1 MTTGIGL
8 LSVGL
13 FSPGQIAG
21 IVIVSILVAGLI
33 GLNIWL
39 GYLLHKRG
47 AHKLHTA
54 QLRMQREA
62 LMEKLAA
69 MRAGGPVESSGVKF
83 VPVFAAVGDAADQDD
98 EEEEE
103 QAKPSD
109 EADVEEEDDNESLDL
124 EVTAEGNVVRYNRS
138 FSARIIQSDNDLKAR
153 YSELKNYILS
163 YKGVRARM
171 SWQKE
176 TFHAGRKNIASFIVR
191 GKTLCVCLATD
202 AKLFDGTKYKVE
214 DMSLR
219 SKKNPMPCRFRITSD
234 RKTGYAKEL
243 VDIVMAGFGV
253 DRVLTYAPQDY
264 TLPYKSTEALVKRRL
279 IKVVGD
285 SIPDFAKEDALAAA
299 KRIRYNRSFEARII
313 QCDDELKGYYSTLK
327 NYILAH
333 NGVTAVNTWKKE
345 TFTADKN
352 TLATFIIRGKT
363 LCLCLALDPA
373 QFDGTKYKVED
384 LSGRVKKTK
393 TPCLYRVKSA
403 RRISY
408 AMHLIDVLCG
418 GLGIEKTERESVNY
432 AVPFVATETLVRRG
446 LIKVVKL
453 PKKKGEGGDPDDTT
467 DAATQPAETE
477 SDASIEDN
485 KAGEPL
491 AEAAATDAE

>member
-1 MTTGIGL
+1 MTSLAIF
-8 LSVGL
+8 SVSL

-21 IVIVSILVAGLI
+21 IVIVSMLIAGFI
-33 GLNIWL
+33 GLNIWFGIL
-39 GYLLHKRG
+39 MRKRG

-62 LMEKLAA
+62 LMEKLNA

-83 VPVFAAVGDAADQDD
+83 VPVFAPVGAVAEQDED
-98 EEEEE
+98 DDDE
-103 QAKPSD
+103 QAKPAD
-109 EADVEEEDDNESLDL
+109 EADVEDEDESEALDL

-163 YKGVRARM
+163 HKGVRARM

-176 TFHAGRKNIASFIVR
+176 SFHAGRRNIASFTVR
-191 GKTLCVCLATD
+191 GKTLCVNLATD
-202 AKLFDGTKYKVE
+202 PKMFDDTKYKVE
-214 DMSLR
+214 DLSHG
-219 SKKNPMPCRFRITSD
+219 KKNPMPCRFRITSD
-234 RKTGYAKEL
+234 RKTSYAKEL
-243 VDIVMAGFGV
+243 IDIVMAGFGM

-279 IKVVGD
+279 IKVLGD
-285 SIPDFAKEDALAAA
+285 SIPDFEKEDALAAT

-333 NGVTAVNTWKKE
+333 KGVTADITWKKE
-345 TFTADKN
+345 TFVADRN
-352 TLATFIIRGKT
+352 TLATFVIRGKT
-363 LCLCLALDPA
+363 LCLCLAVDPA
-373 QFDGTKYKVED
+373 KFDGTKYKVED
-384 LSGRVKKTK
+384 LSARVKKTK

-408 AMHLIDVLCG
+408 AMHLIDVMCG
-418 GLGIEKTERESVNY
+418 EQGIEKIEREAVNY
-432 AVPFVATETLVRRG
+432 AVPFTATDTLVRRG
-446 LIKVVKL
+446 LIKVVNL
-453 PKKKGEGGDPDDTT
+453 SKKKDDDT
-467 DAATQPAETE
+467 DADDTADTAPAA
-477 SDASIEDN
+477 DGA
-485 KAGEPL
+485 PL
-491 AEAAATDAE
+491 AEAAATVGE

>member
-1 MTTGIGL
+1 MTSLAIF
-8 LSVGL
+8 SVSL

-21 IVIVSILVAGLI
+21 IVIVSMLIAGFI
-33 GLNIWL
+33 GLNIWFGIL
-39 GYLLHKRG
+39 MRKRG

-62 LMEKLAA
+62 LMEKLNA

-83 VPVFAAVGDAADQDD
+83 VPVFAPVGAVAEQDED
-98 EEEEE
+98 DDDE
-103 QAKPSD
+103 QAKPAD
-109 EADVEEEDDNESLDL
+109 EADVEDEDESEALDL

-176 TFHAGRKNIASFIVR
+176 TFHAGRRNIASFTVR
-191 GKTLCVCLATD
+191 GKTLCVNLATD
-202 AKLFDGTKYKVE
+202 PKMFDDTKYKVE
-214 DMSLR
+214 DLSHGN
-219 SKKNPMPCRFRITSD
+219 KNPMPCRFRITSD
-234 RKTGYAKEL
+234 RKTSHAKEL
-243 VDIVMAGFGV
+243 IDVVMAGFGM

-279 IKVVGD
+279 IKVLGD
-285 SIPDFAKEDALAAA
+285 SIPDFEKEDALAAA

-333 NGVTAVNTWKKE
+333 KGVTADITWKKE
-345 TFTADKN
+345 TFVADRN
-352 TLATFIIRGKT
+352 TLATFVIRGKT
-363 LCLCLALDPA
+363 LCLCLAVDPA
-373 QFDGTKYKVED
+373 KFDGTKYKVED
-384 LSGRVKKTK
+384 LSARVKKTK

-408 AMHLIDVLCG
+408 AMHLIDVTCG
-418 GLGIEKTERESVNY
+418 EHGIEKIEREAVNY
-432 AVPFVATETLVRRG
+432 AVPFTATDTLVRRG
-446 LIKVVKL
+446 LIKVVNL
-453 PKKKGEGGDPDDTT
+453 SKKKDDDT
-467 DAATQPAETE
+467 DADDALDSEPA
-477 SDASIEDN
+477 AN
-485 KAGEPL
+485 GAPL
-491 AEAAATDAE
+491 AEAAATVGE

>member
-1 MTTGIGL
+1 MTSLAIF
-8 LSVGL
+8 SVSL

-21 IVIVSILVAGLI
+21 IVIVSMLIAGFI
-33 GLNIWL
+33 GLNIWFGIL
-39 GYLLHKRG
+39 MRKRG

-62 LMEKLAA
+62 LMEKLNA

-83 VPVFAAVGDAADQDD
+83 VPVFAPVGAVAEQDED
-98 EEEEE
+98 DDDE
-103 QAKPSD
+103 QAKPAD
-109 EADVEEEDDNESLDL
+109 EADVEDEDESEALDL

-163 YKGVRARM
+163 HKGVRARM

-176 TFHAGRKNIASFIVR
+176 TFHAGRRNIASFTVR
-191 GKTLCVCLATD
+191 GKTLCVNLATD
-202 AKLFDGTKYKVE
+202 PKMFDDTKYKVE
-214 DMSLR
+214 DLSHGN
-219 SKKNPMPCRFRITSD
+219 KNPMPCRFRITSD
-234 RKTGYAKEL
+234 RKTSYAKEL
-243 VDIVMAGFGV
+243 IDIVMAGFGM

-279 IKVVGD
+279 IKVLGD
-285 SIPDFAKEDALAAA
+285 SIPDFEKEDALAAA

-333 NGVTAVNTWKKE
+333 KGVTADVTWKKE
-345 TFTADKN
+345 TFVADKN
-352 TLATFIIRGKT
+352 TLATFVIRGKT
-363 LCLCLALDPA
+363 LCLCLAVDPA
-373 QFDGTKYKVED
+373 KFDGTKYKVED
-384 LSGRVKKTK
+384 LSARVKKTK

-408 AMHLIDVLCG
+408 AMHLIDVMCG
-418 GLGIEKTERESVNY
+418 EQGIEKIEREAVNY
-432 AVPFVATETLVRRG
+432 AVPFTATDTLVRRG
-446 LIKVVKL
+446 LIKVVNL
-453 PKKKGEGGDPDDTT
+453 SKKKDDDT
-467 DAATQPAETE
+467 DADDTADTVPAA
-477 SDASIEDN
+477 DGA
-485 KAGEPL
+485 PL
-491 AEAAATDAE
+491 AEAAATVGE

>member
-1 MTTGIGL
+1 MMITGIEL
-8 LSVGL
+8 FSVGL

-21 IVIVSILVAGLI
+21 IVIVSLLIAGFV
-33 GLNIWL
+33 GLNVWL
-39 GYLLHKRG
+39 GLLMRKRG
-47 AHKLHTA
+47 AHKLYTA
-54 QLRMQREA
+54 QLHKQREA
-62 LMEKLAA
+62 LMEKLNA
-69 MRAGGPVESSGVKF
+69 MRAGAPVESSGIKF
-83 VPVFAAVGDAADQDD
+83 VPVFAAVGDAEETDADD
-98 EEEEE
+98 EDEA
-103 QAKPSD
+103 QAKPVD
-109 EADVEEEDDNESLDL
+109 EADVEEEDENESLDL
-124 EVTAEGNVVRYNRS
+124 EVTAEGNVVRYSRS

-171 SWQKE
+171 SWKKE
-176 TFHAGRKNIASFIVR
+176 TFHAGRRNIASFTVS

-202 AKLFDGTKYKVE
+202 PKMFDGTKYKVD

-234 RKTGYAKEL
+234 RRTGYAKEL
-243 VDIVMAGFGV
+243 VDIVMAGFGM

-279 IKVVGD
+279 IKVLGD

-333 NGVTAVNTWKKE
+333 SGVTAVNTWKKE
-345 TFTADKN
+345 TFVADKN

-373 QFDGTKYKVED
+373 KFDGTKYKVED
-384 LSGRVKKTK
+384 LSARVKKTK
-393 TPCLYRVKSA
+393 TPCLYRIKSA
-403 RRISY
+403 RRINY
-408 AMHLIDVLCG
+408 AMHLIDVMFG
-418 GLGIEKTERESVNY
+418 EQGIEKTEREAVNY
-432 AVPFVATETLVRRG
+432 AVPFTATETLVRRG
-446 LIKVVKL
+446 LIKVVNL
-453 PKKKGEGGDPDDTT
+453 TKKNDDGA
-467 DAATQPAETE
+467 DSDGAL
-477 SDASIEDN
+477 DASVDS
-485 KAGEPL
+485 EPL
-491 AEAAATDAE
+491 AEAAATNAE

>member
-1 MTTGIGL
+1 MTSLAIF
-8 LSVGL
+8 SVSL

-21 IVIVSILVAGLI
+21 IVIVSLLIAGFI
-33 GLNIWL
+33 GLNIWFGIL
-39 GYLLHKRG
+39 MHKRG

-62 LMEKLAA
+62 LMEKLNA

-83 VPVFAAVGDAADQDD
+83 VPVFAPVGDVAEQDEDD
-98 EEEEE
+98 EDEPV
-103 QAKPSD
+103 KPAD
-109 EADVEEEDDNESLDL
+109 EADVEDEDESEALDL
-124 EVTAEGNVVRYNRS
+124 EVTAEGNVVRYSLS

-176 TFHAGRKNIASFIVR
+176 TFHAGRRNIASFTVR
-191 GKTLCVCLATD
+191 GKTLCVNLATD
-202 AKLFDGTKYKVE
+202 PKMFDDTKYKVE
-214 DMSLR
+214 DLSH

-234 RKTGYAKEL
+234 RKTSHAKEL
-243 VDIVMAGFGV
+243 IDVVMAGFGM

-279 IKVVGD
+279 IKVLGD
-285 SIPDFAKEDALAAA
+285 SIPDFEKEDALAAA

-333 NGVTAVNTWKKE
+333 SGVTADITWKKE
-345 TFTADKN
+345 TFVADRN
-352 TLATFIIRGKT
+352 TLATFVIRGKT
-363 LCLCLALDPA
+363 LCLCLAVDPA
-373 QFDGTKYKVED
+373 KFDGTKYKVED
-384 LSGRVKKTK
+384 LSARVKKTK

-408 AMHLIDVLCG
+408 AMHLIDVTCG
-418 GLGIEKTERESVNY
+418 ELGIEKIEREAVNY
-432 AVPFVATETLVRRG
+432 AVPFTATETLVRRG
-446 LIKVVKL
+446 LIKVVNL
-453 PKKKGEGGDPDDTT
+453 SKKKDDGT
-467 DAATQPAETE
+467 DADDALDSEPAANG
-477 SDASIEDN
+477 AS
-485 KAGEPL
+485 L
-491 AEAAATDAE
+491 AEAAATVGE

>member
-1 MTTGIGL
+1 MTSLAIF
-8 LSVGL
+8 SVSL

-21 IVIVSILVAGLI
+21 IVIVSMLIAGFI
-33 GLNIWL
+33 GLNIWFAIL
-39 GYLLHKRG
+39 MRKRG

-62 LMEKLAA
+62 LMEKLNA

-83 VPVFAAVGDAADQDD
+83 VPVFAPVGAVAEQDED
-98 EEEEE
+98 DDDE
-103 QAKPSD
+103 QAKPAD
-109 EADVEEEDDNESLDL
+109 EADVEDEDESEALDL

-163 YKGVRARM
+163 HKGVRARM

-176 TFHAGRKNIASFIVR
+176 TFHAGRRNIASFTVR
-191 GKTLCVCLATD
+191 GKTLCVNLATD
-202 AKLFDGTKYKVE
+202 PKMFDDTKYKVE
-214 DMSLR
+214 DLSHGN
-219 SKKNPMPCRFRITSD
+219 KNPMPCRFRITSD
-234 RKTGYAKEL
+234 RKTSHAKEL
-243 VDIVMAGFGV
+243 IDVVMAGFGM

-279 IKVVGD
+279 IKVLGD
-285 SIPDFAKEDALAAA
+285 SIPDFEKEDALAAA

-333 NGVTAVNTWKKE
+333 SGVTADITWKKE
-345 TFTADKN
+345 TFVADRN
-352 TLATFIIRGKT
+352 TLATFVIRGKT
-363 LCLCLALDPA
+363 LCLCLAVDPSK
-373 QFDGTKYKVED
+373 FDGTKYKVED
-384 LSGRVKKTK
+384 LSARVKKTK

-408 AMHLIDVLCG
+408 AMHLIDVTCG
-418 GLGIEKTERESVNY
+418 ELGIEKIEREAVNY
-432 AVPFVATETLVRRG
+432 AVPFTATETLVRRG
-446 LIKVVKL
+446 LIKVVNL
-453 PKKKGEGGDPDDTT
+453 SKKKDDGTEAD
-467 DAATQPAETE
+467 DALDSEPAANG
-477 SDASIEDN
+477 AS
-485 KAGEPL
+485 L
-491 AEAAATDAE
+491 AEAAATVGE

>member
-1 MTTGIGL
+1 MTSLAIF
-8 LSVGL
+8 SVSL

-21 IVIVSILVAGLI
+21 IVIVSMLIAGFI
-33 GLNIWL
+33 GLNIWFGIL
-39 GYLLHKRG
+39 MRKRG

-62 LMEKLAA
+62 LMEKLNA

-83 VPVFAAVGDAADQDD
+83 VPVFAPVGAVAEQDED
-98 EEEEE
+98 DDDE
-103 QAKPSD
+103 QAKPAD
-109 EADVEEEDDNESLDL
+109 EADVEDEDESEALDL

-176 TFHAGRKNIASFIVR
+176 TFHAGRRNIASFTVR
-191 GKTLCVCLATD
+191 GKTLCVNLATD
-202 AKLFDGTKYKVE
+202 PKMFDDTKYKVE
-214 DMSLR
+214 DLSHG
-219 SKKNPMPCRFRITSD
+219 KKNPMPCRFRITSD
-234 RKTGYAKEL
+234 RKTSYAKEL
-243 VDIVMAGFGV
+243 IDIVMAGFGM

-279 IKVVGD
+279 IKVLGD
-285 SIPDFAKEDALAAA
+285 SIPDFEKEDALAAA

-333 NGVTAVNTWKKE
+333 KGVTADVTWKKE
-345 TFTADKN
+345 TFVADKN
-352 TLATFIIRGKT
+352 TLATFVIRGKT
-363 LCLCLALDPA
+363 LCLCLAVDPA
-373 QFDGTKYKVED
+373 KFDGTKYKVED
-384 LSGRVKKTK
+384 LSARVKKTK

-408 AMHLIDVLCG
+408 AMHLIDVMCG
-418 GLGIEKTERESVNY
+418 EQGIEKIEREAVNY
-432 AVPFVATETLVRRG
+432 AVPFTATDTLVRRG
-446 LIKVVKL
+446 LIKVVNL
-453 PKKKGEGGDPDDTT
+453 SKKKDDDT
-467 DAATQPAETE
+467 DADDTADTVPAA
-477 SDASIEDN
+477 DGA
-485 KAGEPL
+485 PL
-491 AEAAATDAE
+491 AEAAATVGE